1 MSTTKTNHLSSVTI
15 RETQSTDPGV
25 VITVSG
31 RTGSGKSLVIRQLR
45 DALEADG
52 VHVVVETA

>member
-31 RTGSGKSLVIRQLR
+31 RTGSGKSLIIRQLR

-52 VHVVVETA
+52 GHVVVETA

>member
-1 MSTTKTNHLSSVTI
+1 MITTKTGYPASVTI

-52 VHVVVETA
+52 GYVVVETA